1 MDNYNNVNSYK
12 NLNNLN
18 PNWIFDKLS
27 RTQKLYIEKIKEF
40 ADDLCINTDDLTFSR
55 KQLQL
60 ISLSFK
66 DNNDIPNWIVKDT
79 SRRAGVGV
87 YIIPEVREHIHG
99 SKMLVTSNVVEV
111 RHDDDDESATNEEIA
126 DMIASST
133 NTVDTFN
140 ADQYDLTSLEG

>member
-12 NLNNLN
+12 NLSNIN
-18 PNWIFDKLS
+18 PNWIFDKLT

-40 ADDLCINTDDLTFSR
+40 AENLCINTDDLTFSR

-60 ISLSFK
+60 ISLAFK
-66 DNNDIPNWIVKDT
+66 DNNDVPNWIVKDK

-99 SKMLVTSNVVEV
+99 AKTLTEDTSVPSV
-111 RHDDDDESATNEEIA
+111 TNEEIA
-126 DMIASST
+126 DMIASSAT
-133 NTVDTFN
+133 TIDTFN
-140 ADQYDLTSLEG
+140 ADQYDLSSLEG

>member
-12 NLNNLN
+12 NLNAVN

-55 KQLQL
+55 KHLQL
-60 ISLSFK
+60 VSLSFK
-66 DNNDIPNWIVKDT
+66 DNNDVPNWIVKDT

-99 SKMLVTSNVVEV
+99 AKTLTDDTSVASV
-111 RHDDDDESATNEEIA
+111 SNEEIA
-126 DMIASST
+126 DMIASSAT
-133 NTVDTFN
+133 TVDTFN

>member
-12 NLNNLN
+12 NLNAVN

-27 RTQKLYIEKIKEF
+27 RTQKLYIEKIKQF
-40 ADDLCINTDDLTFSR
+40 AEDLCINTDDLTFSR

-66 DNNDIPNWIVKDT
+66 DNNDVPNWIVKDT

-99 SKMLVTSNVVEV
+99 AKTLTEDASVPSV
-111 RHDDDDESATNEEIA
+111 SNEEIA
-126 DMIASST
+126 DMIASSAT
-133 NTVDTFN
+133 TVDTFN
-140 ADQYDLTSLEG
+140 ADQYDLSSLEG

>member
-12 NLNNLN
+12 NLSNVN

-40 ADDLCINTDDLTFSR
+40 AENLCINTDDLTFSR

-60 ISLSFK
+60 ISLAFK
-66 DNNDIPNWIVKDT
+66 DNNDVPNWIVKDK

-99 SKMLVTSNVVEV
+99 AKTLTEDASVPSV
-111 RHDDDDESATNEEIA
+111 TNEEIA
-126 DMIASST
+126 DMIASSAT
-133 NTVDTFN
+133 TVDTFN
-140 ADQYDLTSLEG
+140 ADQYDLSSLEG